1 MNNIINVQL
10 SYFCDYHI
18 QTSVESI
25 TKLMDGLNNLGF
37 GELLPSMIH
46 GQKLNLI
53 EGKAIPTSN
62 LSFNSTDGSI
72 QIVCMDNRIDCIIR
86 PTISEKIDLDKDLLK
101 CKSLLE
107 VIISHYNILGN
118 RLAIN
123 IDAIGNKKI
132 ADYSTTEFGRGLSSS
147 INYYKG
153 RIISEISVHLNTRI
167 PIELYEMEEMINVIT
182 NISTAVNNEEQSNLL
197 LCHIDINTVP
207 EKQGLRFK
215 NDVLEQFISQIKGII
230 RQIISEFEVMENDG
244 NKD

>member
-1 MNNIINVQL
+1 MSNIINVQL

-25 TKLMDGLNNLGF
+25 TKLMEGLNGLGF
-37 GELLPSMIH
+37 GELLPSMIP
-46 GQKLNLI
+46 GQKLNLL
-53 EGKAIPTSN
+53 EGKAIPTTN

-86 PTISEKIDLDKDLLK
+86 PTVSEKIDLDKDLLK
-101 CKSLLE
+101 SRKLLD

-123 IDAIGNKKI
+123 IDVIGNNKS
-132 ADYSTTEFGRGLSSS
+132 DFSTTKFGRTLSSS
-147 INYYKG
+147 INYYNGK
-153 RIISEISVHLNTRI
+153 IISEISANLNTRI
-167 PIELYEMEEMINVIT
+167 PIQLSEVKEIVNVIT
-182 NISTAVNNEEQSNLL
+182 NINTAVNNKDQSNLL

-215 NDVLEQFISQIKGII
+215 NDVLEQFVNQIKGII
-230 RQIISEFEVMENDG
+230 QQIVAEFEVMDNEGSND
-244 NKD
+244 

>member
-1 MNNIINVQL
+1 MNNIINVQF

-25 TKLMDGLNNLGF
+25 TKLMEGLNKLGF
-37 GELLPSMIH
+37 CELLPSMIP
-46 GQKLNLI
+46 GQKLNLL

-86 PTISEKIDLDKDLLK
+86 PTVSEKIDLERDLFK
-101 CKSLLE
+101 SKSLLD

-123 IDAIGNKKI
+123 IDAIGNKKVI
-132 ADYSTTEFGRGLSSS
+132 DFSTTKFGSILSSS

-153 RIISEISVHLNTRI
+153 KTISEISANLNTRI
-167 PIELYEMEEMINVIT
+167 PIVLSETEETINVIT
-182 NISTAVNNEEQSNLL
+182 NINTAVNNKDQSNLL

-207 EKQGLRFK
+207 ENQRLRFR
-215 NDVLEQFISQIKGII
+215 NDVLEQFVSQIKGII
-230 RQIISEFEVMENDG
+230 QQIISEFEAMDNEG
-244 NKD
+244 RKD